1 MNGSRNA
8 PLYEDDFVAWLE
20 DQAGRA
26 RRGETEDL
34 DLENIAEELEG
45 MARSD
50 RREIRSRLAVLL
62 THLLKCAT
70 HSKRFSS
77 GWLDTI
83 AEQRDGIADLVR
95 TVRACVTTQ
104 QKFSNAATRRRAA
117 PRHVKCGCRKAPFP
131 RTALSRWKISSTRIG
146 CPAAAGDQLNEAEA
160 ASKFPSGNLGRVATP
175 VASLMA
181 RPSLRDRPN

>member
-1 MNGSRNA
+1 MTKSLN
-8 PLYEDDFVAWLE
+8 PPVYEDDFVAWLE
-20 DQAGRA
+20 DQARRA
-26 RRGETEDL
+26 RGGETEAL
-34 DLENIAEELEG
+34 DLENIAEEL
-45 MARSD
+45 
-50 RREIRSRLAVLL
+50 
-62 THLLKCAT
+62 
-70 HSKRFSS
+70 
-77 GWLDTI
+77 
-83 AEQRDGIADLVR
+83 DGIADLVR